1 MLKDEENRK
10 YNLINEPEST
20 PIFVEVLIQCSSL
33 ENISYPGLVQIK

>member
-33 ENISYPGLVQIK
+33 EKYIIPWFSTN